1 MRHFTKNP
9 KICRELTLIFL
20 LNENLWHHTMIINRD
35 YFSKFNSKNVKVLK
49 FTYKIIFLLIL
60 NINLFSHLSSNKN
73 SVLFVF
79 LYSLNKFMFNSCSVI
94 EIFVNRSNET

>member
-60 NINLFSHLSSNKN
+60 NINLLSNFSKKMIFHICPQIRILSY
-73 SVLFVF
+73 
-79 LYSLNKFMFNSCSVI
+79 LYSYI
-94 EIFVNRSNET
+94 H